1 MTDEQD
7 IGAELEPPQA
17 GDSDPIGPRDSLI
30 GTTLDGRFYIEEV
43 LGQGGMSVVYKA
55 KQLRVNRYVAIK
67 TIRMQVDTHSTVAQ
81 RFMRE
86 VETLV
91 ALSHP
96 NIVSVFDCVFGPG
109 DQPYIIMDYLKG
121 RSLEALLRDEGP
133 LDLNRFARIAV
144 QILSALEHAHKKGV
158 IHRDVKP
165 GNVVLIDDEMDF
177 VKVVDFGLAKLTE
190 ENRKLTR
197 SGELWGS
204 PPYMSPEQA
213 LGESGD
219 YRSDIY
225 SLGAVMYEMLTG
237 KDPFYESATVYELIK
252 AHLEKMPPSF
262 AQANPNALVPPGVEH
277 AIGRALHKKPDERY
291 QSVGQF
297 QSAVVGGMAG
307 KLNSEANEYML
318 RFGNQF
324 NMAGSQSNAVF
335 NPAGS
340 QSNPVY
346 NPNAL
351 PHPGGPNP
359 NASQNRLNA
368 AGGAG
373 ISANTTPEIPPTPAA
388 PRRHFL
394 DSQGGAKPPDES
406 YARPEPKMAGSNP
419 DLASVGRLRER
430 QILAQPRTQWVP
442 WALAGCSILLAVCLS
457 VVALG
462 LFNKVQQKDS
472 TSPYAVR
479 RYQARDQI
487 QDVQGDEAADIRTN
501 ATTSGE
507 SDSASSTKPVAN
519 SQVPKQ
525 LPVTRAHTETKPR
538 VHKDRPKV
546 SNKPVKTASTKPLTK
561 PTKPAARSGADPW
574 DTLLE
579 MRKKKE

>member
-7 IGAELEPPQA
+7 ISAELDPPQA
-17 GDSDPIGPRDSLI
+17 GDSDPVGPRDSLI

-277 AIGRALHKKPDERY
+277 AIGKALHKRPDERY

-307 KLNSEANEYML
+307 RLNSEANEYML

-324 NMAGSQSNAVF
+324 QNFGGSQSNAVF

-368 AGGAG
+368 AGNAG
-373 ISANTTPEIPPTPAA
+373 ISANTTPEIPPTQAA

-394 DSQGGAKPPDES
+394 DSHGGPKTPDES
-406 YARPEPKMAGSNP
+406 YARPDAKMAGSNP
-419 DLASVGRLRER
+419 DLASVGRLREK
-430 QILAQPRTQWVP
+430 QILAQPKTQWVP
-442 WALAGCSILLAVCLS
+442 WALAGCSLLLAVCLS

-487 QDVQGDEAADIRTN
+487 QDVPSDDSADIRTN
-501 ATTSGE
+501 PVTAGGE
-507 SDSASSTKPVAN
+507 PNSTKPVAN

-525 LPVTRAHTETKPR
+525 LPVNRTHTESKPR

-546 SNKPVKTASTKPLTK
+546 PGKPVKTTSTKPV
-561 PTKPAARSGADPW
+561 TKPAVRGGADPW
-574 DTLLE
+574 DTLLQ